1 MHLLL
6 IHQNFPG
13 QFRDLGPAWLAAG
26 HRITA
31 VGHADE
37 GPDWP
42 GLRYLRYSFTDPAEP
57 TPLQRAQAV
66 ENSCAWLLQHDPPD
80 LALVHSGWGE
90 ALFLRRALPSI
101 PIVVY
106 PELWGTP
113 ASLGLGI
120 DPVLASPADL
130 PGLEPLLERQNL
142 LAELAIV
149 QADAAVVPSDSQ
161 WASFPAALQARL
173 QVIPEGVDLERLGP
187 DPAARFRTDTGLAL
201 RAGDPVVTLVS
212 RQLEPLRGLRAA
224 LQAWP
229 QVLRGCPEA
238 QLVLVGGEDVGYGI
252 EPPRGPSHLADA
264 LEGLPLEQ
272 IHVLPPLPYA
282 QMIRLL
288 QCSACHL
295 GLSYP
300 YTLSWSHLEAMACG
314 APLIANPESP
324 LAPHLTAGENA
335 LLAPL
340 ADPAALANAIVSL
353 LHQPALGQRLGH
365 AGRQLIADQFNLTQ
379 ALERYASL
387 FQRLLSASS
396 SSGQSELQSPGR
408 R

>member
-26 HRITA
+26 HRLSAI
-31 VGHADE
+31 GHAPV

-42 GLRYLRYSFTDPAEP
+42 GLRYLRYSFDSVEP
-57 TPLQRAQAV
+57 TDLQRAQAV
-66 ENSCAWLLQHDPPD
+66 EQISQWLQQQDPPD

-90 ALFLRRALPSI
+90 ALRLRRALPAT

-113 ASLGLGI
+113 ASLGLGV
-120 DPVLASPADL
+120 DPALAGPEDL
-130 PGLEPLLERQNL
+130 PGLAPLLDRQNL
-142 LAELAIV
+142 LAELAIL
-149 QADAAVVPSDSQ
+149 QADAAVVPSPSQ
-161 WASFPAALQARL
+161 KASFPAPLRKRL
-173 QVIPEGVDLERLGP
+173 RVIAEGVNLERLGP
-187 DPAARFRTDTGLAL
+187 DPAARFHTDTGLSL

-229 QVLRGCPEA
+229 LVQQALPEA
-238 QLVLVGGEDVGYGI
+238 QLVLVGGTDRGYGI
-252 EPPRGPSHLADA
+252 EPPRGSSHLADA

-272 IHVLPPLPYA
+272 IHVLPPLPHH

-295 GLSYP
+295 ALSYP
-300 YTLSWSHLEAMACG
+300 YTLSWSHLEAMACA
-314 APLIANPESP
+314 APLITNPESP
-324 LAPHLTAGENA
+324 LAQHLTPDQNA
-335 LLAPL
+335 LITSLHAPAELAE
-340 ADPAALANAIVSL
+340 AILRL
-353 LHQPALGQRLGH
+353 LGQPALRQRMGE
-365 AGRQLIADQFNLTQ
+365 ASRQLIAEQFNLERS
-379 ALERYASL
+379 LELYDAL
-387 FQRLLSASS
+387 FQRLSSAARSV
-396 SSGQSELQSPGR
+396 GQSALQSPR
-408 R
+408 RG